1 MLGKRKDIF
10 IEEASSPGEKVDSCP
25 QTDFPLLIREQEI
38 SKGSFR
44 GTQVEEWLQA
54 EQQSAPTVILKL
66 IMRSSD
72 QGHLFF
78 LIGG

>member
-25 QTDFPLLIREQEI
+25 QTDFPLSIREQEI

-54 EQQSAPTVILKL
+54 E
-66 IMRSSD
+66 
-72 QGHLFF
+72 
-78 LIGG
+78 